1 MNNPKQYSMIR
12 LRALFFGFLLLFTT
26 LLVNAHYGPDY
37 TPPVEPNRIRALSLQ
52 SQQSTTSDPYDYL
65 IQNNSGVPHRW
76 VGSDDGSKIK
86 FYLDQEFTPGSF
98 TEYQCKL
105 AAIQAFQAWTDIC
118 GVDFVFSG
126 YTDLNESTTDF
137 FQNNEGFDD
146 SIIIQ
151 MHHNNTEIPNENW
164 IAWAGNS
171 WINAA
176 GNGVGGGGKFKGVE
190 FTKSYRGRIYFNHDK
205 PYWNNAS
212 YDDLVT
218 VFKHEIGHVLG
229 LRHSYDP
236 TTGGDSPM
244 PVLTPENSY
253 QRQSIMYYQVS
264 DDTDFGQW
272 DYDHIKLLYDK
283 GNHVP
288 FSNSD
293 FSNESL
299 FYPYSSYFS
308 ENGINSFNFDLGD
321 LDNDE
326 LSIIELPDL
335 SYSNFSTFDY
345 LDGEVLE
352 IREYGSYGTAEWQSV
367 GNNEYHRFAY
377 RIQDS
382 AGNMS
387 PIYFLK
393 IKNLIS
399 DYNFNGLSDE
409 WESAYN
415 ISPSSRDFDTDGD
428 FVSDYNEYLTD
439 TDPTDNNSFEP
450 TLRQLALAQNGILE
464 NPSQYNLFTMNQISD
479 LRAGSTMIEVA
490 NNEATIQLKME
501 ESTDLNSWT
510 EINGAATMTV
520 PVPSDS
526 DTKFFRFK
534 MAE

>member
-1 MNNPKQYSMIR
+1 
-12 LRALFFGFLLLFTT
+12 
-26 LLVNAHYGPDY
+26 
-37 TPPVEPNRIRALSLQ
+37 
-52 SQQSTTSDPYDYL
+52 
-65 IQNNSGVPHRW
+65 
-76 VGSDDGSKIK
+76 
-86 FYLDQEFTPGSF
+86 
-98 TEYQCKL
+98 
-105 AAIQAFQAWTDIC
+105 
-118 GVDFVFSG
+118 
-126 YTDLNESTTDF
+126 
-137 FQNNEGFDD
+137 
-146 SIIIQ
+146 
-151 MHHNNTEIPNENW
+151 
-164 IAWAGNS
+164 
-171 WINAA
+171 
-176 GNGVGGGGKFKGVE
+176 
-190 FTKSYRGRIYFNHDK
+190 
-205 PYWNNAS
+205 
-212 YDDLVT
+212 
-218 VFKHEIGHVLG
+218 
-229 LRHSYDP
+229 
-236 TTGGDSPM
+236 
-244 PVLTPENSY
+244 
-253 QRQSIMYYQVS
+253 
-264 DDTDFGQW
+264 
-272 DYDHIKLLYDK
+272 
-283 GNHVP
+283 
-288 FSNSD
+288 
-293 FSNESL
+293 
-299 FYPYSSYFS
+299 
-308 ENGINSFNFDLGD
+308 
-321 LDNDE
+321 
-326 LSIIELPDL
+326 LPDL
-335 SYSNFSTFDY
+335 SYSNSSTFDY

-526 DTKFFRFK
+526 HTKFFRFK